1 VGAAELGALV
11 RRSARRH
18 FPVRE
23 EPLAAGAV
31 RVPGPREG
39 ALAPTLAACAP
50 AVLVEAVAA
59 ACAGAGFRLGR
70 VVPGAAALAEASRR
84 LLSVARRGRVAVVAR
99 TPEGGDL
106 LLLQDGA
113 VRRVLPLAP
122 SAPGDA
128 LEAWEHVAAALR
140 DEEAGDGGRVGCI
153 VIVGAGEG
161 ADALRRVAHA
171 DEHFGPRLGSA
182 PAVEALP
189 ADAFFALGAALA
201 GARVPLLLPEAA
213 VQARAYRARRR
224 TVALA
229 IASAGLLS
237 FAAGAHL
244 SGLRREVAAVR
255 AARAE
260 IAPAVA
266 RAREAR
272 ANVESVRARLA
283 SVAALERGASGWT
296 AEIAAVARALPDS
309 AHLRTL
315 AADSAGL
322 RLGGLA
328 RSAAEVVPALEAS
341 PRFARVALAAPV
353 RWEQG
358 DAGERFDVA
367 VPRAEDEGRRP

>member
-1 VGAAELGALV
+1 
-11 RRSARRH
+11 
-18 FPVRE
+18 
-23 EPLAAGAV
+23 
-31 RVPGPREG
+31 
-39 ALAPTLAACAP
+39 
-50 AVLVEAVAA
+50 
-59 ACAGAGFRLGR
+59 
-70 VVPGAAALAEASRR
+70 
-84 LLSVARRGRVAVVAR
+84 
-99 TPEGGDL
+99 
-106 LLLQDGA
+106 
-113 VRRVLPLAP
+113 
-122 SAPGDA
+122 
-128 LEAWEHVAAALR
+128 
-140 DEEAGDGGRVGCI
+140 
-153 VIVGAGEG
+153 
-161 ADALRRVAHA
+161 VAHA
-171 DEHFGPRLGSA
+171 DETFGPRLAGA
-182 PAVEALP
+182 PVVEALP

-201 GARVPLLLPEAA
+201 GPRVPLLLPEAA

-224 TVALA
+224 TVVLA
-229 IASAGLLS
+229 IASAGCLA

-244 SGLRREVAAVR
+244 AGLRAEVEAVR

-367 VPRAEDEGRRP
+367 VPRAGDEGRRP